1 MTGAD
6 TKHIDSHLHVRGE
19 SQYVDDVPP
28 PPGMLH
34 AAVFGSAKAHG
45 VITRLATGV
54 ACAAP
59 GVVAVLTADDI
70 PGVNRFGPIIEDEQL
85 LAERE
90 VCFIGQPI
98 ALVVARTAHQARQA
112 RELIEVEI
120 DELPVVVDPREAFA
134 NGDLIHPQRTMA
146 AGDVAG
152 AWRDCDVVVKGRC
165 EIGGQ
170 EHLYLE
176 TQRARAVPKEDGAM
190 QVFSSTQGPAAVQH
204 VTAAVLGLPM
214 HKVEVDVKRLG
225 GGFGGKED
233 QATHWA
239 AMAALA
245 AARLG
250 APVELVLNRLD
261 DIRMTGKRHPYSAD
275 FRIGLTA
282 QRKILAFEATFYQ
295 NSGAFADLSAP
306 VLARTLFHA
315 AGAYFIPNV
324 RVTAAAC
331 RTNLQPHT
339 AFRGFGGPQGMYVI
353 EAAIA
358 KAADAMAID
367 AAAIQR
373 ANLLRDGDRFHYG
386 QVAERCRAERT
397 WDELESAFGV
407 GGIRR
412 RVGEHNRRNFALKK
426 GCAMMP
432 VCFGISFTKSHL
444 NQGNALVHVYTDG
457 SVSVTTGGI
466 EMGQGI
472 SSNVASVV
480 ARTFGIARRRVRVES
495 TNTTRVANM
504 SPSAASAT
512 TDLNGNAAIVAV
524 RTILDGM
531 REVAS
536 RELGAADRTEVSVAD
551 EQVPRSRRA
560 RRNEVD
566 RPGGPHLPGAQAA
579 VRARLLRHARHPLR
593 RAARARPPVRL
604 PRLRHRRVRGHR
616 RLPARHLRRRP
627 GTDRPRPR
635 THHQSHRGPR
645 PGGGRA
651 GARHGLDDH
660 GGPAVGRRRAL
671 PLPRPVHLQ
680 GPRRLLHA
688 RRPSRAVP
696 GARGQ
701 PPRSARRQGGRRAAP
716 DVRHRRLLR
725 PPQRHEG
732 VPSQRR
738 PDPRRPHDP
747 RTPPPRPAPG
757 YHGGGISPDSFLR
770 YVDAVCARHA
780 PGLPLPALCGSASVI
795 KLIHLP
801 TILLSCKP

>member
-1 MTGAD
+1 MMPVDA
-6 TKHIDSHLHVRGE
+6 KHIDSHLHVRGE
-19 SQYVDDVPP
+19 SRYVDDVPP
-28 PPGMLH
+28 PPGMRH
-34 AAVFGSAKAHG
+34 AAVFGSPVAHG
-45 VITRLATGV
+45 IITRLATD
-54 ACAAP
+54 AARAAP
-59 GVVAVLTADDI
+59 GVVAVLTAEDI
-70 PGVNRFGPIIEDEQL
+70 PGVNRFGPIIEDERL

-90 VCFIGQPI
+90 VCFIGHPV

-120 DELPVVVDPREAFA
+120 DELPVVVDPRAAFA
-134 NGDLIHPQRTMA
+134 AGDLIHPARTMA

-152 AWRDCDVVVKGRC
+152 AWNECDVVVEGRC

-176 TQRARAVPKEDGAM
+176 TQRARAVPREDGAM

-204 VTAAVLGLPM
+204 VTAVVLGVPM

-245 AARLG
+245 AAHLE

-275 FRIGLTA
+275 FKIGLNA
-282 QRKILAFEATFYQ
+282 QRKILAYEAMFYQ

-315 AGAYFIPNV
+315 NNAYFIPNV

-339 AFRGFGGPQGMYVI
+339 AFRGFGGPQGMFVI
-353 EAAIA
+353 EAAIN
-358 KAADAMAID
+358 KAADAMGID

-386 QVAERCRAERT
+386 QVAERCRAETT
-397 WDELESAFGV
+397 WDELEASFGV
-407 GGIRR
+407 DGIRR
-412 RVGEHNRRNFALKK
+412 RVAGHNRGNFAVKK
-426 GCAMMP
+426 GCALMP

-480 ARTFGIARRRVRVES
+480 ARTFGISRRRVRVES

-512 TDLNGNAAIVAV
+512 TDLNGNAAIIAV
-524 RTILDGM
+524 ESILDGM
-531 REVAS
+531 RKVAAE
-536 RELGAADRTEVSVAD
+536 ELGATAPATVTIVGE
-551 EQVPRSRRA
+551 
-560 RRNEVD
+560 
-566 RPGGPHLPGAQAA
+566 
-579 VRARLLRHARHPLR
+579 
-593 RAARARPPVRL
+593 
-604 PRLRHRRVRGHR
+604 RVH
-616 RLPARHLRRRP
+616 
-627 GTDRPRPR
+627 
-635 THHQSHRGPR
+635 
-645 PGGGRA
+645 
-651 GARHGLDDH
+651 
-660 GGPAVGRRRAL
+660 
-671 PLPRPVHLQ
+671 
-680 GPRRLLHA
+680 
-688 RRPSRAVP
+688 
-696 GARGQ
+696 ARGQ
-701 PPRSARRQGGRRAAP
+701 PSGMKWVDLVDATYRARKRLSAHGHYATPGIHYDEEREHGHPFAYHVYGTAVFEVTVDCLRGTYAVDQVKIVHDLGRTINPTVDRGQVEGGLAQGMGWMTMEDLQWDADGRCLSHALSTYKAP
-716 DVRHRRLLR
+716 DVYFMPDDMAVKFLQPEDNPYGPLGAKAVGEPPLMYGIGVFFALRNAMKAFRPGAALTLDAPMTPERLLL
-725 PPQRHEG
+725 
-732 VPSQRR
+732 
-738 PDPRRPHDP
+738 
-747 RTPPPRPAPG
+747 AL
-757 YHGGGISPDSFLR
+757 HGNSRSPDS
-770 YVDAVCARHA
+770 VES
-780 PGLPLPALCGSASVI
+780 PGVS
-795 KLIHLP
+795 
-801 TILLSCKP
+801 